1 MIYLKRN
8 KSISTRLLF
17 YSFIFC
23 SSTFLSAILTGCGE
37 RSAPPPSPVWGT
49 ETIDEGFDLPTIQKV
64 GELIALT
71 LSGPD
76 TYYDYQ
82 GRHLG
87 VHYLMCEK
95 FASSLGVKLR
105 VEVCR
110 DTVELLSRLADGEG
124 DLIALRIKPDTVG
137 GTNATGG
144 SKAVGGPDAAGES
157 NAAGGDL
164 QSPTPGWQIGAGK
177 PMLEKALREWYHP
190 TLYAETLAKERQLLS
205 LRKVKRRVYAP
216 MLTKGVIS
224 HYDSYFKHYGRR
236 IGWDWRLLAAQCY
249 QESTFDPE
257 ASSWAGAQGLMQIMP
272 ATADHLGLPRDEMNN
287 PERSIEAATRYLKE
301 LEESFADIRDRTE
314 RQNMVLASYNGG
326 IHHIRDAMRLCQ
338 RDGRNAHRWAD
349 VQQYVL
355 RLSNPRY
362 YQDTLVHYGYMRGQ
376 ETADYVDRIRERYR
390 KYRLSAR

>member
-1 MIYLKRN
+1 MR
-8 KSISTRLLF
+8 RLLLF
-17 YSFIFC
+17 
-23 SSTFLSAILTGCGE
+23 AILIFSVWACTE
-37 RSAPPPSPVWGT
+37 QPAPPPSPVWGT
-49 ETIDEGFDLPTIQKV
+49 ETADEGFDLPTIEKA

-95 FASSLGVKLR
+95 FANSLGVRLR
-105 VEVCR
+105 IEVCR
-110 DTVELLSRLADGEG
+110 DTADLLSRLAEG
-124 DLIALRIKPDTVG
+124 DADLIALRMTDDSLT
-137 GTNATGG
+137 A
-144 SKAVGGPDAAGES
+144 
-157 NAAGGDL
+157 
-164 QSPTPGWQIGAGK
+164 GWQVGPGK
-177 PMLEKALREWYHP
+177 PLLAEALQEWYHP
-190 TLYAETLAKERQLLS
+190 TLYAETQAKERQLLS

-216 MLTKGVIS
+216 MLSKGVIS
-224 HYDSYFKHYGRR
+224 HYDAHFKLYGRR

-257 ASSWAGAQGLMQIMP
+257 ARSWAGAKGLMQIMP
-272 ATADHLGLPRDEMNN
+272 ATADHLGLPRDQMNN

-301 LEESFADIRDRTE
+301 LEGKLSDIPDRTE

-338 RDGRNAHRWAD
+338 RDGRNPHRWAD

-355 RLSNPRY
+355 RLSDPRFY
-362 YQDTLVHYGYMRGQ
+362 RDTLVHYGYMRGQ
-376 ETADYVDRIRERYR
+376 ETAEYVDRIRERYK
-390 KYRLSAR
+390 KYRISAR

>member
-1 MIYLKRN
+1 MSLFERN
-8 KSISTRLLF
+8 WNNKNNLTALSTLFLLF
-17 YSFIFC
+17 Q
-23 SSTFLSAILTGCGE
+23 FLFAFLVSCE
-37 RSAPPPSPVWGT
+37 DRPAPPPSPVWAT
-49 ETIDEGFDLPTIQKV
+49 ETVDEGFDLPTIQKA

-95 FASSLGVKLR
+95 FAGSLGVRLR

-110 DTVELLSRLADGEG
+110 DTAELLARLDDGDG
-124 DLIALRIKPDTVG
+124 DLIALRMKNDTVG
-137 GTNATGG
+137 GDSSSA
-144 SKAVGGPDAAGES
+144 
-157 NAAGGDL
+157 
-164 QSPTPGWQIGAGK
+164 TPGWQIGAGK
-177 PMLEKALREWYHP
+177 PLLEEALREWYRP
-190 TLYAETLAKERQLLS
+190 TLFAETQAKERQLLS
-205 LRKVKRRVYAP
+205 LKKVKRRVYAP
-216 MLTKGVIS
+216 MLSKSVIS
-224 HYDSYFKHYGRR
+224 HYDTHFKHYGRR

-257 ASSWAGAQGLMQIMP
+257 ARSWAGAKGLMQIMP
-272 ATADHLGLPRDEMNN
+272 ATADHLGLPRDQMNN

-301 LEESFADIRDRTE
+301 LEEQFADIHDRTE

-326 IHHIRDAMRLCQ
+326 IHHIHDAMRLCQ
-338 RDGRNAHRWAD
+338 RDGRNPHRWAD

-355 RLSNPRY
+355 RLSEPRY

-376 ETADYVDRIRERYR
+376 ETAEYVDRIRERYK
-390 KYRLSAR
+390 KYRISAR